1 MKLNS
6 KKIAITGTIGA
17 GKSTVCSILKNLGEI
32 CISCDEINKELLLSK
47 NYLSGLKVIFPE
59 AFINGILD
67 KNCIK
72 EIIYNSEKK
81 RLELNLYSHKK
92 IEEKMLEE
100 IDKIDAKKRIFVEIP
115 LLNQTDFC
123 KHFDEIWVI
132 MSSKDNKINRIISR
146 DNCTK
151 EFAQKMLIA
160 QVDDFN
166 FPISTKIVYND
177 GSLDELKQ
185 TILTLLKNG

>member
-123 KHFDEIWVI
+123 KYFDEIWVI